1 MVFLLFKNYKMT
13 INHNL
18 KSTSVS
24 KKPLYNNNG
33 NRDNNF
39 DNKIKLKTL
48 IIDGERYRTFFN
60 RKFTARKRWIKPD
73 KKKIISFIPC
83 TIIKVFA
90 RVGQNVKRN
99 DEMAVIEAMK
109 MQNTIY
115 FPVTGKVKRVNIKT
129 GDKIPKGFVMVE
141 YE

>member
-1 MVFLLFKNYKMT
+1 MVFLLFKNYEMT
-13 INHNL
+13 INHNS
-18 KSTSVS
+18 KSKSDS
-24 KKPLYNNNG
+24 KKPFFVNNSKG
-33 NRDNNF
+33 DNNIE
-39 DNKIKLKTL
+39 NKIKLKTL
-48 IIDGERYRTFFN
+48 IIDGEKYRTFLN
-60 RKFTARKRWIKPD
+60 RKFAGRKKWVKPD
-73 KKKIISFIPC
+73 KKSIISFIPC

-90 RVGQNVKRN
+90 GEGKSVTRN

-115 FPVTGKVKRVNIKT
+115 FPMTGRVKRVNIKT

>member
-1 MVFLLFKNYKMT
+1 MRMT
-13 INHNL
+13 VRID
-18 KSTSVS
+18 S
-24 KKPLYNNNG
+24 KTKYYLDKPELSG
-33 NRDNNF
+33 NRKGNHHN

-48 IIDGERYRTFFN
+48 IIDGEKYRTFFN
-60 RKFTARKRWIKPD
+60 RKFANRKKWIKPD
-73 KKKIISFIPC
+73 SKSIVSFIPC

-90 RVGQNVKRN
+90 KEGQKATRN
-99 DEMAVIEAMK
+99 KEMAVIEAMK

-115 FPVTGKVKRVNIKT
+115 FPGTGIVKHVNIKT